1 MRQDPLACRTG
12 EEFARLKPVPP
23 GGGYIPADRRMKN
36 PEFTPYHRP
45 LRVVDK
51 QKNGCFMQH
60 PTRAITAKLTATL
73 LAAVLISLSASPAGA
88 KEIAPPSRDA
98 GPAEVETMYILTP
111 EEYQA
116 QYLDTHGAVVPDG
129 ASEPL
134 ESEFIRNAA
143 GELVDTETGDVLT
156 GGGTVRPNAV
166 DPGNGGGGTGGGGVP
181 WHRALYSYTDY
192 KGNKITVRYGTS
204 AFGYHHFAAKH
215 NLRNRAVF
223 KTIPKNAP
231 ISTFGAKLTYE
242 VWVGDPANGR
252 PKVKIRFVSWQSSM
266 TDDNKYR
273 VPDAGYVGVITAFCV
288 KDKKEVKGEKCPEW
302 INKLK

>member
-1 MRQDPLACRTG
+1 
-12 EEFARLKPVPP
+12 
-23 GGGYIPADRRMKN
+23 
-36 PEFTPYHRP
+36 
-45 LRVVDK
+45 
-51 QKNGCFMQH
+51 MQH
-60 PTRAITAKLTATL
+60 PKRAITAKLTATL
-73 LAAVLISLSASPAGA
+73 VAAVLIAQSASPAVA
-88 KEIAPPSRDA
+88 KEIAPPSGDT
-98 GPAEVETMYILTP
+98 GPAEVETMYIMTP
-111 EEYQA
+111 QEYQER
-116 QYLDTHGAVVPDG
+116 YFDIHGAAVPTG
-129 ASEPL
+129 VPEPL
-134 ESEFIRNAA
+134 ESETIRNAA
-143 GELVDTETGDVLT
+143 GQLIDTDTGEILT
-156 GGGTVRPNAV
+156 GAGVSSAAVSSSDAGAAGGNEVRPSAV
-166 DPGNGGGGTGGGGVP
+166 DPGNGGGGTGGGVP
-181 WHRALYSYTDY
+181 WHKVLYSYTDY
-192 KGNKITVRYGTS
+192 KRNKITVRYGTR